1 MVYTAVAP
9 DVRNNIGSETT
20 TKIVLVLEYN
30 GTQYHGFQLQAE
42 LPTIQ
47 GEIEKAIRG
56 LTGERIRIMTAS
68 RTDTG
73 VHAEGQ
79 VISFRTRSSLSLQT
93 FISGLNYYLTKD
105 IAVKASY
112 RVRDSFNVRR
122 DAVSREYQYR
132 ILNSLTRS
140 PLREGYYYRVN
151 GYLDIEAVNN
161 ACKVLIGEHDF
172 SSFASSIGPETK
184 STIRR
189 VYNAEMESDGE
200 VARFNITANAFL
212 PHQVRSTVGA
222 LLRVGTGRMSGDEF
236 YNIMKTGKIGLA
248 GPTAPACGLYLMK
261 VNYPYDIEE
270 YIDENI

>member
-9 DVRNNIGSETT
+9 DVRDNTDSETT

-79 VISFRTRSSLSLQT
+79 VISFRTKSSLSLQT
-93 FISGLNYYLTKD
+93 FISGLNYYLPID

-122 DAVSREYQYR
+122 DSVSREYQYR

-140 PLREGYYYRVN
+140 PLREGYYHKVN
-151 GYLDIEAVNN
+151 GYLDIDAVNN
-161 ACKVLIGEHDF
+161 ACKFLIGEHDF
-172 SSFASSIGPETK
+172 ASFASSIGPEIK

-189 VYNAEMESDGE
+189 IYDAEMESDGE
-200 VARFNITANAFL
+200 IIRFNIIANAFL

-236 YNIMKTGKIGLA
+236 YSIMKTRKIGLA

-261 VNYPYDIEE
+261 VNYPYNIEE